1 MVEEI
6 EMEAVV
12 EAVSDACISF
22 SLDSLY
28 LTQAGELVLSG
39 IHPKAQVGLL
49 SLGGLSELTFNA
61 MSFESPDALVG
72 ILRSFPRLRTVRFT
86 HCILLPHHNTSRSE
100 ATAYLLPNL
109 EALEILNTTAGVI
122 LSVFIPVPTLST
134 LRLQWLD
141 DVRHIPHVEDIM
153 RASEQSLT
161 SVRRWLGSPGQDETI
176 GMFLLPHHLQIP
188 ILDPGVILRTID
200 LSRLMELCSIE
211 LSVGK
216 SDEAPQFI
224 LVLLS
229 QVASSIMDV
238 TLHLWDVSRFDET
251 FWTTLSNILERKHF
265 AHMQK
270 LLIYGYGARADFIR
284 EQLPGCEARGILQ
297 FSSI

>member
-1 MVEEI
+1 
-6 EMEAVV
+6 V

-39 IHPKAQVGLL
+39 IYPKAQVGLL

-134 LRLQWLD
+134 LRLKWLD

-161 SVRRWLGSPGQDETI
+161 TVSLWLGSPGQDETI
-176 GMFLLPHHLQIP
+176 GMFLLPRHLPIPLYQYWIQVSSFARLIYPVSWSYVPLNSLWVRVTKLLSSYWFCYLKLHPRSWMSHCTYGMCLALMKHFGQPYQIF
-188 ILDPGVILRTID
+188 LSGNILRI
-200 LSRLMELCSIE
+200 C
-211 LSVGK
+211 K
-216 SDEAPQFI
+216 S
-224 LVLLS
+224 
-229 QVASSIMDV
+229 
-238 TLHLWDVSRFDET
+238 
-251 FWTTLSNILERKHF
+251 
-265 AHMQK
+265 
-270 LLIYGYGARADFIR
+270 
-284 EQLPGCEARGILQ
+284 
-297 FSSI
+297 FSSMATEPEPTLFGNSSRGVRLEVYCNSPQSNC